1 MLINFFSIHRLFGL
15 TVLPLTIICRQIGES
30 AELVTIKN
38 AGHAINVEKPKEMY
52 KHMKS
57 FLLDPLPQPKQEKQS
72 NGHKVD

>member
-1 MLINFFSIHRLFGL
+1 MLISFRFIDFSVLH
-15 TVLPLTIICRQIGES
+15 TVLSLTIIYRQIGES

-57 FLLDPLPQPKQEKQS
+57 FFLDPLPQPKEEKQS